1 MNLVQIVLGI
11 LFFAIISAFLYVWG
25 LKKSMRQREDLMR
38 MLDNRASQKILRA
51 LKKKERLTLLE
62 IESLMKGVT
71 ASEFYSKK
79 RAVIQDQ
86 KSFAKRLTASLCEK
100 GLLLRHEEGTSVYFT
115 SAEKTDIKSN
125 G

>member
-1 MNLVQIVLGI
+1 MNSVQIILGI

-25 LKKSMRQREDLMR
+25 LKKSMRQREDLMS

-51 LKKKERLTLLE
+51 LKKKEQLTLLE
-62 IESLMKGVT
+62 IEEVIKGVT

-79 RAVIQDQ
+79 RAVIHDQ

-100 GLLLRHEEGTSVYFT
+100 GLLLRHEEGKSVYFT
-115 SAEKTDIKSN
+115 SAERTGMKNS